1 MTQLI
6 GTEITGKILKGKLA
20 NVEDAKERNC
30 IFAGTSNPEL
40 AKSIA
45 DLLGLPLSG
54 LTIANFADGEVSI
67 KVNDSVR
74 QKDVYIIQPVCR
86 VGDKSVNDNLMQLL
100 LLISTFRRA
109 SASKI
114 CAVIPYYGYARQD
127 RKVSSRT
134 PISAADVAT
143 LISVMGV
150 DRVIAVDLHCGQI
163 QGFFPPT
170 VPVDNLNAGIVGAYY
185 FAAKDGLVNVTVV
198 SPDAGGVTI
207 AKEFRKTLVA
217 NGHPDAGLAMMIKQ
231 RVKANEIDRMDLIG
245 TVTDSDCI
253 IVDDIVDT
261 AGTLC
266 EAARQLKDH
275 GARRI
280 YAFITHG
287 LLNGPAGER
296 ISKSHLDELVVTN
309 SVPLPAT
316 CVGVAN
322 IKQLNLAPVIAETIR
337 CNIERDSV
345 GSSLFA

>member
-1 MTQLI
+1 MTEAQIFDVEKAQKL
-6 GTEITGKILKGKLA
+6 LKGKLS
-20 NVEDAKERNC
+20 NIEDAKEKNC

-54 LTIANFADGEVSI
+54 LTVANFADGEVSI

-74 QKDVYIIQPVCR
+74 QKEVYIIQPVCR

-150 DRVIAVDLHCGQI
+150 DRVISVDLHCGQI

-170 VPVDNLNAGIVGAYY
+170 VPVDNLNAGIIGAYY
-185 FAAKDGLVNVTVV
+185 FAGMELVNPTVV
-198 SPDAGGVTI
+198 SPDAGGVAI

-217 NGHPDAGLAMMIKQ
+217 NGHENAGLAMMIKQ
-231 RVKANEIDRMDLIG
+231 RVKANEIDRMDLVG
-245 TVTDSDCI
+245 TVSDSDCI
-253 IVDDIVDT
+253 I
-261 AGTLC
+261 
-266 EAARQLKDH
+266 
-275 GARRI
+275 
-280 YAFITHG
+280 
-287 LLNGPAGER
+287 
-296 ISKSHLDELVVTN
+296 
-309 SVPLPAT
+309 
-316 CVGVAN
+316 
-322 IKQLNLAPVIAETIR
+322 
-337 CNIERDSV
+337 
-345 GSSLFA
+345 

>member
-1 MTQLI
+1 M
-6 GTEITGKILKGKLA
+6 KGKLQNIEA
-20 NVEDAKERNC
+20 AAETNC

-45 DLLGLPLSG
+45 ELLGLPLSG
-54 LTIANFADGEVSI
+54 LTVTNFADGEVSI

-109 SASKI
+109 SANKI

-150 DRVIAVDLHCGQI
+150 DRVISVDLHCGQI

-170 VPVDNLNAGIVGAYY
+170 VPVDNLNAGIIGAYY
-185 FAAKDGLVNVTVV
+185 FAEMDLVNPTVV
-198 SPDAGGVTI
+198 SPDAGGVAI
-207 AKEFRKTLVA
+207 AKEFRKTLVS
-217 NGHPDAGLAMMIKQ
+217 NGHENAGLAMMIKQ
-231 RVKANEIDRMDLIG
+231 RVKANEIDRMDLVG
-245 TVTDSDCI
+245 TVSDSDCI
-253 IVDDIVDT
+253 IVDDMVDT

-266 EAARQLKDH
+266 EAARQLKEH
-275 GARRI
+275 GARKI
-280 YAFITHG
+280 FAFITHG

-296 ISKSHLDELVVTN
+296 ISKSVLHELVVTN
-309 SVPLPAT
+309 TVPLPES
-316 CVGVAN
+316 CKGVKN

-345 GSSLFA
+345 GQSLFA